1 MRAFFDQWWSLEI
14 VIQLMVPIYL
24 LSRRLPRRPDTT
36 PRLFLSS
43 AALGVAA
50 VLPLA
55 TGLVRGLNASQT
67 FAVFSAL
74 LAVFG
79 LVIMSC
85 YEVGP
90 WPALSCATAGYTLQ
104 NMSSGI
110 TLMLQMLVTGRAH
123 APLSEPLA
131 TLISFGTP
139 LVVYAVGYLA
149 FVRRIGRNGLST
161 VENKM
166 MLLMFVVVIFV
177 IIGLDVVIKA
187 LTLSG
192 MPFRYL
198 ILLRLAHASICCF
211 VLFAEYQIL
220 YAKRMSDEKAETEHL
235 LAERERQYR
244 LSRENIEAINL
255 RCHDIRHQIRHLA
268 DGQGVVDGRALVEI
282 ARAVKVYDSVVETG
296 NEALDTI
303 LTEKSL
309 ACSQD
314 NIVLSCIADG
324 RALDFM
330 AASDI
335 YSLFG
340 NALDNAIRAVGRIE
354 DQERRSITLTVRQRG
369 QMVALCIENYSEVLP
384 SFRDG
389 MPVAGEAE
397 DADLGFGT
405 RAMRAIVER
414 YDGVLHMGASDG
426 IFYLNALLPMPE
438 KQG

>member
-1 MRAFFDQWWSLEI
+1 MRAFFDHWWSLEI

-24 LSRRLPRRPDTT
+24 LSRRLPRRPGTT
-36 PRLFLSS
+36 PRLLLST
-43 AALGVAA
+43 AALGAAA

-55 TGLVRGLNASQT
+55 AGIVRGLNAGQT
-67 FAVFSAL
+67 FSAFSTL
-74 LAVFG
+74 LAVFA
-79 LVIMSC
+79 LVIMFC

-90 WPALSCATAGYTLQ
+90 WAALSCATAGYTLQ
-104 NMSSGI
+104 NISSGVS
-110 TLMLQMLVTGRAH
+110 LLLQMLITGRAL
-123 APLSEPLA
+123 APLGEPLA
-131 TLISFGTP
+131 TLVSFGTP

-149 FVRRIGRNGLST
+149 FVRRIGRNGLSA

-192 MPFRYL
+192 IPFRYL

-220 YAKRMSDEKAETEHL
+220 YAKRMSDAKAETEHL

-255 RCHDIRHQIRHLA
+255 KCHDIRHQIRHLA
-268 DGQGVVDGRALVEI
+268 DRKEVVDGQALVDI
-282 ARAVKVYDSVVETG
+282 AREVKVYDSVVETG

-324 RALDFM
+324 QALSFM

-340 NALDNAIRAVGRIE
+340 NALDNAIRAVSRME
-354 DQERRSITLTVRQRG
+354 DRERRSITLTVRQRG
-369 QMVALCIENYSEVLP
+369 QMVALSIENYSEVLP

-389 MPVAGEAE
+389 MPLADEAG
-397 DADLGFGT
+397 DADFGFGT
-405 RAMRAIVER
+405 RAMRSIVER
-414 YDGVLHMGASDG
+414 YDGILHMGASDG

-438 KQG
+438 EKS